1 MKITERQLR
10 RMINEEIKRMLNE
23 EGEAPAA
30 PNPSK
35 MTAGT
40 KLAAKAGEA
49 TSLTGYE
56 SAAGRVMDAPGLA
69 ELIKQ
74 AIESTPVGKKDDVA
88 KIIQALNMV
97 KKEMA

>member
-1 MKITERQLR
+1 MNITEKQLR
-10 RMINEEIKRMLNE
+10 RMINEEIKRMLKE

-30 PNPSK
+30 PAKVTS
-35 MTAGT
+35 GT
-40 KLAAKAGEA
+40 KLAAKAGDA
-49 TSLTGYE
+49 TSLSGY
-56 SAAGRVMDAPGLA
+56 AAAASRVMDAPGLA

-74 AIESTPVGKKDDVA
+74 TIEATPVGEKDDMA

>member
-1 MKITERQLR
+1 MNITEKQLR
-10 RMINEEIKRMLNE
+10 RMINEEIKRMLKE
-23 EGEAPAA
+23 EAPAA
-30 PNPSK
+30 PAK
-35 MTAGT
+35 VTAGT

-49 TSLTGYE
+49 TSLTGYAT
-56 SAAGRVMDAPGLA
+56 AASRVMDAPGLA

-74 AIESTPVGKKDDVA
+74 AIEATPVGEKDDMA

>member
-10 RMINEEIKRMLNE
+10 RMINEEIKRMLKE

-30 PNPSK
+30 SPMK